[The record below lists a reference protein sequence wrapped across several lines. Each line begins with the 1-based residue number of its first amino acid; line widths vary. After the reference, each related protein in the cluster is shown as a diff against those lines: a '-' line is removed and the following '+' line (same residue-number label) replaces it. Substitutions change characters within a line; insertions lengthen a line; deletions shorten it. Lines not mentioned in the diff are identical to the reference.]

1 MSEPKP
7 LNPTEQDAL
16 VKQIGLTLMRAAP
29 EDWRS
34 VIAQYRA
41 TGRYFELEAELK
53 LQDGSKRSWQAPQEA
68 ASLFARLRA
77 GMHREGRGSWTN
89 ARYQL
94 DHPSSYNLD
103 FDRAEPSW
111 QTPPPQQAYVDE
123 MRFFPRA
130 EENIPDWLRRRLNPP
145 TPVFRTVRVFDGAGP
160 NGRPSVN
167 RPPVPEPEVAPLL
180 AYLSNA
186 PVAVAGRGFDNDVLH
201 PDAPPVVPSG
211 FQTDGAWIWPA
222 GVSYYL
228 RKYGVPPEPELVER
242 ARAAGFT
249 LPEVSEESRLAAA
262 ANLGAPAAPPGTV
275 VPVPVEPEPAPAP
288 KPAPAPQQEQ
298 QPEPAPEPA
307 ADATQFVVA
316 PTFEAKK
323 EEPEEEYDFEPL
335 YPEPPVAEEPVKP
348 VVPPAPVIPPFAGD
362 GPPYRVVFDSDGVPD
377 TVDDRTLRDTYGAG
391 MDLFAPHAD
400 EPEPV
405 AEQPVREKAQEAP
418 AFEERKPEERM
429 FEPPKPE
436 ERKPEERRQ
445 EPPKFEDR
453 TFEPPKF
460 ETEPEPEETEPAPVD
475 EHQDVDADAEP
486 EIPTA
491 GPDEPELLTHHRE
504 PELLT
509 HHNEAELTDHL
520 DAETEERPRDA
531 MQDTMA
537 WSPVLDESAESP
549 AEVTEEHPVVPAVEV
564 TADEPDLAEEE
575 IESTT
580 SFEATKFEQ
589 EPELFEQQRF
599 DAQLDSHFEPEPEPL
614 PVVAPPAPTRSEET
628 AVFDAALVAAHE
640 PEPKPAPEPEPE
652 PEPEPV
658 RPPRQVTP
666 EEDRELAGTRRA
678 LDDLNVPHGVFRIG
692 EPADRT
698 WTLHLDGESWE
709 VCWFDHG
716 PKNPVR
722 FDKVEDASAYLV
734 GKLVLGNFRTIP
746 RAPQPQRPMTNGF
759 REEPRRAGPPQRPPM
774 PPAPAQAPPMP
785 QTQAPTQ
792 VQQKPAPQAAP
803 TQVQP
808 VPPQAPAPS
817 PVAAAV
823 AQEEPSKRKFPISPL
838 AGEPPLT
845 LFRHKQMFELPAGTE
860 IDRYGDQS
868 GNLVYVAGT
877 PFPERSLVPSWI
889 NRPYR
894 VYRLRRPLEVLTGV
908 AVPWFEQPGGG
919 TAYLL
924 PKAIEEMVADGVLV
938 EISADN

>member
-41 TGRYFELEAELK
+41 TGRYFELESELR
-53 LQDGSKRSWQAPQEA
+53 LQDGTSRSWQPPQEV

-111 QTPPPQQAYVDE
+111 QTPPPQQAYFDE

-130 EENIPDWLRRRLNPP
+130 DENVPDWLRRRLNPP

-180 AYLSNA
+180 TYLSNA
-186 PVAVAGRGFDNDVLH
+186 PVAVAGRGFDADLLH
-201 PDAPPVVPSG
+201 PDSPPVVPSG
-211 FQTDGAWIWPA
+211 FQTDGVWIWPA

-242 ARAAGFT
+242 ARAAGFS

-275 VPVPVEPEPAPAP
+275 VPSPPEPEP
-288 KPAPAPQQEQ
+288 E
-298 QPEPAPEPA
+298 PEPQPQPKSQTA
-307 ADATQFVVA
+307 AEETQFVVA
-316 PTFEAKK
+316 PSF
-323 EEPEEEYDFEPL
+323 EEEQPEFEPL
-335 YPEPPVAEEPVKP
+335 APEPQAAEVTTEQPQVEPEPEQVPRDLGATVAVA
-348 VVPPAPVIPPFAGD
+348 VPPMTGD

-377 TVDDRTLRDTYGAG
+377 HVDERRLRDTYGAG
-391 MDLFAPHAD
+391 MDLFAPHPSEVE

-405 AEQPVREKAQEAP
+405 AEQAN
-418 AFEERKPEERM
+418 
-429 FEPPKPE
+429 
-436 ERKPEERRQ
+436 
-445 EPPKFEDR
+445 
-453 TFEPPKF
+453 
-460 ETEPEPEETEPAPVD
+460 ETAVQD
-475 EHQDVDADAEP
+475 EHDDVDVAEEP

-504 PELLT
+504 E
-509 HHNEAELTDHL
+509 ERTDSL
-520 DAETEERPRDA
+520 VGQTEERPRDV

-537 WSPVLDESAESP
+537 WSPVLDEPLESP
-549 AEVTEEHPVVPAVEV
+549 AEVTEEHPVVGVA
-564 TADEPDLAEEE
+564 ADEPDLAEDE

-580 SFEATKFEQ
+580 SFEAQ
-589 EPELFEQQRF
+589 P
-599 DAQLDSHFEPEPEPL
+599 AHAPEPFQAPEPFHAPEPVAEPAPVPL
-614 PVVAPPAPTRSEET
+614 PVPVPAPAPVEET
-628 AVFDAALVAAHE
+628 TQFDAALFN
-640 PEPKPAPEPEPE
+640 EPEPE
-652 PEPEPV
+652 PEPEPQ
-658 RPPRQVTP
+658 PEPRQVTP

-678 LDDLNVPHGVFRIG
+678 LDDLNVPHGVYRIG

-698 WTLHLDGESWE
+698 WTLHLDGDSWE
-709 VCWFDHG
+709 VCWYDHG

-722 FDKVEDASAYLV
+722 FEKVEDASAYLV
-734 GKLVLGNFRTIP
+734 GRLVMGNFRTIP
-746 RAPQPQRPMTNGF
+746 RAPQPPPPPPQRPMSNGF
-759 REEPRRAGPPQRPPM
+759 REEPRRPVPPQRPPM
-774 PPAPAQAPPMP
+774 PAPQAQQAPPPPPPAPAP
-785 QTQAPTQ
+785 
-792 VQQKPAPQAAP
+792 
-803 TQVQP
+803 
-808 VPPQAPAPS
+808 APAPAPVAA

-860 IDRYGDQS
+860 VDRYGDQT

-938 EISADN
+938 EITGSAD

>member
-34 VIAQYRA
+34 VVAQYRA
-41 TGRYFELEAELK
+41 TGRYFELESELR
-53 LQDGSKRSWQAPQEA
+53 LQDGSKRAWAVPQEVA
-68 ASLFARLRA
+68 TLFARLRA

-103 FDRAEPSW
+103 FDRAEPNW
-111 QTPPPQQAYVDE
+111 QTPPPQQAYFDE

-130 EENIPDWLRRRLNPP
+130 DENVPDWLRRRLNPP

-160 NGRPSVN
+160 GGRPSVN

-186 PVAVAGRGFDNDVLH
+186 PVAVAGRGFDADVLH
-201 PDAPPVVPSG
+201 PDSPQVVPSG

-222 GVSYYL
+222 GVSHYL

-249 LPEVSEESRLAAA
+249 LPEISEETRLAAA

-275 VPVPVEPEPAPAP
+275 LPVPPAPEPEPEPAA
-288 KPAPAPQQEQ
+288 
-298 QPEPAPEPA
+298 A
-307 ADATQFVVA
+307 ADATQFVQQPKFDDEPA
-316 PTFEAKK
+316 PAFD
-323 EEPEEEYDFEPL
+323 EEPHADATQYVQQPDFDDEPEAEVEEYDFEPL
-335 YPEPPVAEEPVKP
+335 TSDPEAAEVTTEQPQVQAEPESDRADDVDDIGATVAVA
-348 VVPPAPVIPPFAGD
+348 VPPMAGD

-377 TVDDRTLRDTYGAG
+377 VDDRTLRDTYGAG
-391 MDLFAPHAD
+391 MDLFAPHPSEVEEPVVVAEVPAEEPNEPDVGHEEDVVDVVD
-400 EPEPV
+400 EP
-405 AEQPVREKAQEAP
+405 Q
-418 AFEERKPEERM
+418 
-429 FEPPKPE
+429 
-436 ERKPEERRQ
+436 
-445 EPPKFEDR
+445 
-453 TFEPPKF
+453 
-460 ETEPEPEETEPAPVD
+460 
-475 EHQDVDADAEP
+475 
-486 EIPTA
+486 IPTA

-504 PELLT
+504 E
-509 HHNEAELTDHL
+509 ERTDSL
-520 DAETEERPRDA
+520 VPDVEDRPRDV

-537 WSPVLDESAESP
+537 WAPAVDEPLESP
-549 AEVTEEHPVVPAVEV
+549 AEVTEEHPVVAVAE
-564 TADEPDLAEEE
+564 DEPDLAEDEL
-575 IESTT
+575 ESTT
-580 SFEATKFEQ
+580 SFESQSFESQPFESQPFEAQSFEAEPFEQ
-589 EPELFEQQRF
+589 V
-599 DAQLDSHFEPEPEPL
+599 HVPEPVAEPL
-614 PVVAPPAPTRSEET
+614 PVLPVPVPAPARVEET
-628 AVFDAALVAAHE
+628 TQFDAALFNE
-640 PEPKPAPEPEPE
+640 PEIEPEPE

-658 RPPRQVTP
+658 KPPRVVTP

-678 LDDLNVPHGVFRIG
+678 LDDLSVPHGVYRIG
-692 EPADRT
+692 EPSDRT
-698 WTLHLDGESWE
+698 WTLHLDGDSWE

-716 PKNPVR
+716 PKSPVR

-734 GKLVLGNFRTIP
+734 GKLVLGNFRTIVRTP
-746 RAPQPQRPMTNGF
+746 PPPPQRPMANGF
-759 REEPRRAGPPQRPPM
+759 REEPRRPVPPQRPPM
-774 PPAPAQAPPMP
+774 PQPQAQQAPPP
-785 QTQAPTQ
+785 P
-792 VQQKPAPQAAP
+792 
-803 TQVQP
+803 
-808 VPPQAPAPS
+808 PPQAPAAAPAPAPA
-817 PVAAAV
+817 PVAV
-823 AQEEPSKRKFPISPL
+823 QQEEPSKRKFPISPL

-860 IDRYGDQS
+860 VDRYGDQA

-894 VYRLRRPLEVLTGV
+894 VYRLRRPLEVLSGV

-938 EISADN
+938 EITGSADN

>member
-41 TGRYFELEAELK
+41 TGRYFELEAEMR
-53 LQDGSKRSWQAPQEA
+53 LQDGTSHAWAPPQEV

-103 FDRAEPSW
+103 FDRAEPVW
-111 QTPPPQQAYVDE
+111 QTPPPQQAYFDE

-130 EENIPDWLRRRLNPP
+130 DENVPEWLRRRLNPP

-160 NGRPSVN
+160 GGRPSVN
-167 RPPVPEPEVAPLL
+167 RPPVPEAEVAPLL
-180 AYLSNA
+180 TYLSNA
-186 PVAVAGRGFDNDVLH
+186 PVAVAGRGFDADVLH
-201 PDAPPVVPSG
+201 PDSPQVVPSG
-211 FQTDGAWIWPA
+211 FQTDGVWIWPV

-242 ARAAGFT
+242 ARAAGFS

-275 VPVPVEPEPAPAP
+275 VPVPPEPVQPV
-288 KPAPAPQQEQ
+288 QQ
-298 QPEPAPEPA
+298 QPEPEPEPEPQQ
-307 ADATQFVVA
+307 DATQYVA
-316 PTFEAKK
+316 PPAFDD
-323 EEPEEEYDFEPL
+323 EEPEEYEFEPM
-335 YPEPPVAEEPVKP
+335 YPEPRAAEVTTEQPQVEAEPQLADLGATVAVP
-348 VVPPAPVIPPFAGD
+348 VPPPVGD

-377 TVDDRTLRDTYGAG
+377 HVDDRRLRDTYGAG
-391 MDLFAPHAD
+391 MDLFAPHPT
-400 EPEPV
+400 EPEEPEPAAEPV
-405 AEQPVREKAQEAP
+405 AEVVVEEPNETDVRH
-418 AFEERKPEERM
+418 
-429 FEPPKPE
+429 
-436 ERKPEERRQ
+436 
-445 EPPKFEDR
+445 EDD
-453 TFEPPKF
+453 
-460 ETEPEPEETEPAPVD
+460 V
-475 EHQDVDADAEP
+475 VDAVDEP

-491 GPDEPELLTHHRE
+491 GPDEPELFTHHRE
-504 PELLT
+504 EESTASLVP
-509 HHNEAELTDHL
+509 EAEEH
-520 DAETEERPRDA
+520 PRDV

-537 WSPVLDESAESP
+537 WSPVLDEPAESP
-549 AEVTEEHPVVPAVEV
+549 AEVTEEHPVVAVAE
-564 TADEPDLAEEE
+564 DEPDLAENE

-580 SFEATKFEQ
+580 AFEAQKFEQ
-589 EPELFEQQRF
+589 QPAFEQQPF
-599 DAQLDSHFEPEPEPL
+599 EPQAFEPEPVPEPL
-614 PVVAPPAPTRSEET
+614 PVAPPVVPVPLPPPPAPVEET
-628 AVFDAALVAAHE
+628 TQFDAALFN
-640 PEPKPAPEPEPE
+640 EPEPE

-658 RPPRQVTP
+658 KPPRTVTP

-678 LDDLNVPHGVFRIG
+678 LDDLSVPHGAYRIG

-698 WTLHLDGESWE
+698 WTLRLDGDSWE

-716 PKNPVR
+716 PKSPVR

-734 GKLVLGNFRTIP
+734 GKLVLGNFRTIV
-746 RAPQPQRPMTNGF
+746 RTPQPPPPPPRPVGNGF
-759 REEPRRAGPPQRPPM
+759 REEPRRPVPPQRPPM
-774 PPAPAQAPPMP
+774 PQPQAAAPPPPPPVPAPA
-785 QTQAPTQ
+785 
-792 VQQKPAPQAAP
+792 PAPA
-803 TQVQP
+803 V
-808 VPPQAPAPS
+808 APAPA

-823 AQEEPSKRKFPISPL
+823 AQEEPSKRKFPIAPL

-860 IDRYGDQS
+860 VDRYGDQN

-924 PKAIEEMVADGVLV
+924 PKAIEEMVAEGVLV
-938 EISADN
+938 EITGSADN

>member
-34 VIAQYRA
+34 VVAQYRA
-41 TGRYFELEAELK
+41 TGRYFELEAEMR
-53 LQDGSKRSWQAPQEA
+53 LQDGTSHSWAPPQDV

-111 QTPPPQQAYVDE
+111 QTPPPQQAYFDE

-130 EENIPDWLRRRLNPP
+130 EENVPEWLRRRLNPP
-145 TPVFRTVRVFDGAGP
+145 TPVFRTARVFDGAGP

-180 AYLSNA
+180 AYLSAA
-186 PVAVAGRGFDNDVLH
+186 PVAVAGRGFDADVLH
-201 PDAPPVVPSG
+201 PDSPPVVPSG
-211 FQTDGAWIWPA
+211 FQTDGVWIWPA
-222 GVSYYL
+222 GISFYL

-242 ARAAGFT
+242 ARAAGFA
-249 LPEVSEESRLAAA
+249 LPEVSEEARLAAA

-275 VPVPVEPEPAPAP
+275 VPSLPEPGPEPVPPAEETQFVPAPSFDDEPEPEEYAFSSPV
-288 KPAPAPQQEQ
+288 
-298 QPEPAPEPA
+298 PEPQEAEVTTEQRQVDDDDPGQ
-307 ADATQFVVA
+307 DDLGATIAVA
-316 PTFEAKK
+316 TP
-323 EEPEEEYDFEPL
+323 PL
-335 YPEPPVAEEPVKP
+335 T
-348 VVPPAPVIPPFAGD
+348 GD

-377 TVDDRTLRDTYGAG
+377 HVDDRHLRDTYGAG
-391 MDLFAPHAD
+391 MDLFAPHPSDLA

-405 AEQPVREKAQEAP
+405 AEITVA
-418 AFEERKPEERM
+418 
-429 FEPPKPE
+429 EPD
-436 ERKPEERRQ
+436 
-445 EPPKFEDR
+445 EDDDG
-453 TFEPPKF
+453 
-460 ETEPEPEETEPAPVD
+460 D
-475 EHQDVDADAEP
+475 EHPAVDVTDDP

-509 HHNEAELTDHL
+509 HHREEELTDSL
-520 DAETEERPRDA
+520 LGDTEERPRDA

-537 WSPVLDESAESP
+537 WSPVLDEPLESAS
-549 AEVTEEHPVVPAVEV
+549 EVTEEHPVVPVAE
-564 TADEPDLAEEE
+564 DEPDLAEDE
-575 IESTT
+575 IESTR
-580 SFEATKFEQ
+580 SFEQAFEEPAESRFEQ
-589 EPELFEQQRF
+589 EQ
-599 DAQLDSHFEPEPEPL
+599 AAEPS
-614 PVVAPPAPTRSEET
+614 PVLPPAPPPAVPAVPAPAAVEET
-628 AVFDAALVAAHE
+628 TQFDAALFTEPGFTGKEAE
-640 PEPKPAPEPEPE
+640 PEPAPEPEP
-652 PEPEPV
+652 V
-658 RPPRQVTP
+658 KPPRQVTP

-678 LDDLNVPHGVFRIG
+678 LDDLNVPHGVYRIG

-698 WTLHLDGESWE
+698 WTLRLDGDDWE
-709 VCWFDHG
+709 VCWYDHG
-716 PKNPVR
+716 PKSPVR

-734 GKLVLGNFRTIP
+734 GRLVMGNFRTIP
-746 RAPQPQRPMTNGF
+746 RAPQPPPPPQRPMTNGF
-759 REEPRRAGPPQRPPM
+759 REEPRRPVPPRPPL
-774 PPAPAQAPPMP
+774 PPAP
-785 QTQAPTQ
+785 
-792 VQQKPAPQAAP
+792 VQQLPPP
-803 TQVQP
+803 PPPLPGQV
-808 VPPQAPAPS
+808 

-823 AQEEPSKRKFPISPL
+823 AAAVAQDEPSKRKFPISPL
-838 AGEPPLT
+838 PGEPPLT

-860 IDRYGDQS
+860 VDRYGDQS

-924 PKAIEEMVADGVLV
+924 PKAVEEMVADGVLV
-938 EISADN
+938 EITGSADN

>member
-1 MSEPKP
+1 VSEPKP

-41 TGRYFELEAELK
+41 TGRYFELESEMR
-53 LQDGSKRSWQAPQEA
+53 LQDGTSHAWAPPQEV

-103 FDRAEPSW
+103 FDRAEPVW
-111 QTPPPQQAYVDE
+111 QTPPPQQAYFDE

-130 EENIPDWLRRRLNPP
+130 DENVPEWLRRRLNPP
-145 TPVFRTVRVFDGAGP
+145 TPAFRTVRVFDGAGP
-160 NGRPSVN
+160 GGRPSVN
-167 RPPVPEPEVAPLL
+167 RPPVPEAEVAPLL
-180 AYLSNA
+180 TYLSNA
-186 PVAVAGRGFDNDVLH
+186 PVAVAGRGFDADVLH
-201 PDAPPVVPSG
+201 PDAPQVVPSG
-211 FQTDGAWIWPA
+211 FQTDGAWIWPV

-228 RKYGVPPEPELVER
+228 RRYGVPPEPELVER
-242 ARAAGFT
+242 ARAAGFS

-275 VPVPVEPEPAPAP
+275 VPVPPEPVQPV
-288 KPAPAPQQEQ
+288 QQ
-298 QPEPAPEPA
+298 QPEPEPEPQP
-307 ADATQFVVA
+307 DATQYVA
-316 PTFEAKK
+316 PPVFDD
-323 EEPEEEYDFEPL
+323 EEPEEYEFEPM
-335 YPEPPVAEEPVKP
+335 YPERRAAEVTTEQPQVVAEPQPADLGVTVAVPVPPPV
-348 VVPPAPVIPPFAGD
+348 GD

-377 TVDDRTLRDTYGAG
+377 RVDDRRLRDTYGAG
-391 MDLFAPHAD
+391 MDLFAPHPSEPE

-405 AEQPVREKAQEAP
+405 AEV
-418 AFEERKPEERM
+418 
-429 FEPPKPE
+429 EPPVVVEAVAE
-436 ERKPEERRQ
+436 ESNETDVRH
-445 EPPKFEDR
+445 EDDV
-453 TFEPPKF
+453 
-460 ETEPEPEETEPAPVD
+460 VD
-475 EHQDVDADAEP
+475 TVDEP

-491 GPDEPELLTHHRE
+491 GPDEPELFTHHRE
-504 PELLT
+504 EESTASLVPE
-509 HHNEAELTDHL
+509 A
-520 DAETEERPRDA
+520 EERPRDV

-537 WSPVLDESAESP
+537 WSPVLDEPAESP
-549 AEVTEEHPVVPAVEV
+549 AEVTEEHPVVAVAE
-564 TADEPDLAEEE
+564 DEPDLAENE

-580 SFEATKFEQ
+580 AFEAQKFEPQ
-589 EPELFEQQRF
+589 PFEQQPAF
-599 DAQLDSHFEPEPEPL
+599 EPQPFEPQAFEPEPVPEPL
-614 PVVAPPAPTRSEET
+614 PVAPPVVPVPLPPPPAPVEET
-628 AVFDAALVAAHE
+628 TQFDAALFN
-640 PEPKPAPEPEPE
+640 EPEPE

-658 RPPRQVTP
+658 QPPRAVTP

-678 LDDLNVPHGVFRIG
+678 LDDLSVPHGVYRIG

-698 WTLHLDGESWE
+698 WTLRLDGDSWE

-716 PKNPVR
+716 PKSPVR

-734 GKLVLGNFRTIP
+734 GKLVLGNFRTIV
-746 RAPQPQRPMTNGF
+746 RTPQPPPPPPRPVSNGF
-759 REEPRRAGPPQRPPM
+759 REEPRRPVPPQRPPM
-774 PPAPAQAPPMP
+774 PQ
-785 QTQAPTQ
+785 
-792 VQQKPAPQAAP
+792 PQAAP
-803 TQVQP
+803 PPP
-808 VPPQAPAPS
+808 VPVPAPAPAPA

-823 AQEEPSKRKFPISPL
+823 AQEEPSKRKFPIAPL

-860 IDRYGDQS
+860 VDRYGDQN

-924 PKAIEEMVADGVLV
+924 PKAIEEMIADGVLV
-938 EISADN
+938 EITGSADN

>member
-41 TGRYFELEAELK
+41 TGRYFELEAELR
-53 LQDGSKRSWQAPQEA
+53 LQDGTSHSWAVPQDV

-111 QTPPPQQAYVDE
+111 QTPPPQQAYFDE
-123 MRFFPRA
+123 MRFFPRVD
-130 EENIPDWLRRRLNPP
+130 ENVPDWLRRRLNPP

-160 NGRPSVN
+160 GGRPSVN

-186 PVAVAGRGFDNDVLH
+186 PVAVAGRGFDADVLDRES
-201 PDAPPVVPSG
+201 PQVVPSG
-211 FQTDGAWIWPA
+211 FQTDGAWIWPV

-242 ARAAGFT
+242 ARAAGFS

-275 VPVPVEPEPAPAP
+275 VPAP
-288 KPAPAPQQEQ
+288 PQV
-298 QPEPAPEPA
+298 EPAPEPEPQPQS
-307 ADATQFVVA
+307 DETQYVTPPKFDD
-316 PTFEAKK
+316 
-323 EEPEEEYDFEPL
+323 EPEPEVEEYDFEPL
-335 YPEPPVAEEPVKP
+335 TPEPQAAEVTTEQPQIQPLIQPQVQHVEPEPEREPEDVPATVAVPVPGV
-348 VVPPAPVIPPFAGD
+348 D

-377 TVDDRTLRDTYGAG
+377 VDDRRLRDTYGAG
-391 MDLFAPHAD
+391 MDLFAPHPTEVE

-405 AEQPVREKAQEAP
+405 AVVV
-418 AFEERKPEERM
+418 
-429 FEPPKPE
+429 
-436 ERKPEERRQ
+436 
-445 EPPKFEDR
+445 
-453 TFEPPKF
+453 
-460 ETEPEPEETEPAPVD
+460 PAPVPD
-475 EHQDVDADAEP
+475 VVAEEPTETDLDHEQDVVDVDDEP

-504 PELLT
+504 E
-509 HHNEAELTDHL
+509 ERTDHL
-520 DAETEERPRDA
+520 VAETAERPRDA

-537 WSPVLDESAESP
+537 WSPVLDEPQESP
-549 AEVTEEHPVVPAVEV
+549 AEVTEEHPVVPVAE
-564 TADEPDLAEEE
+564 DEPDLTEDEV
-575 IESTT
+575 ESTA
-580 SFEATKFEQ
+580 SFEREAFEPAGFEPAGFEPTGFEAAGFEPQKPHFENKFESQ
-589 EPELFEQQRF
+589 F
-599 DAQLDSHFEPEPEPL
+599 DAPRVVEPVAEPSPAMVAPL
-614 PVVAPPAPTRSEET
+614 PVAAPAPTHVEET
-628 AVFDAALVAAHE
+628 TQFDAALFNE
-640 PEPKPAPEPEPE
+640 PEVEPEVEPEPE

-658 RPPRQVTP
+658 KPPRQVTQ

-678 LDDLNVPHGVFRIG
+678 LDDLSVPHGVYRIG

-698 WTLHLDGESWE
+698 WTLRLDGDSWE

-734 GKLVLGNFRTIP
+734 GRLVMGNFRTIVRTP
-746 RAPQPQRPMTNGF
+746 PPPPPPQRPMSNGF
-759 REEPRRAGPPQRPPM
+759 REEPRRPVPPQRPPM
-774 PPAPAQAPPMP
+774 PPPAQPAP
-785 QTQAPTQ
+785 QA
-792 VQQKPAPQAAP
+792 PAPQAAP
-803 TQVQP
+803 VQ
-808 VPPQAPAPS
+808 QAPAPQA
-817 PVAAAV
+817 PPPPAPTQQVPAPAPAPIAAAV

-860 IDRYGDQS
+860 VDRYGDQA

-894 VYRLRRPLEVLTGV
+894 VYRLRRPLEVLSGV

-938 EISADN
+938 EITGSADH

>member
-53 LQDGSKRSWQAPQEA
+53 LQDGSKRAWQVPQDA

-111 QTPPPQQAYVDE
+111 QTPPPHQAYVDE

-222 GVSYYL
+222 GVAYYL

-242 ARAAGFT
+242 ARAAGFA

-275 VPVPVEPEPAPAP
+275 VPTPTEPDPAPA
-288 KPAPAPQQEQ
+288 
-298 QPEPAPEPA
+298 PA
-307 ADATQFVVA
+307 ADATQFVAA
-316 PTFEAKK
+316 PKFDGPKFEAPKAEAPK
-323 EEPEEEYDFEPL
+323 PEMPKFEATKFEDDEPEEYDFEPM
-335 YPEPPVAEEPVKP
+335 YPEPPAVEVAEQPEPVRDELGETLA
-348 VVPPAPVIPPFAGD
+348 VASPPLGGD
-362 GPPYRVVFDSDGVPD
+362 GPPYRVVFDSDGVPG
-377 TVDDRTLRDTYGAG
+377 TVVDDRTLRDTYGAG
-391 MDLFAPHAD
+391 MDLFAPHPSDFA
-400 EPEPV
+400 EQEEPV
-405 AEQPVREKAQEAP
+405 AEIV
-418 AFEERKPEERM
+418 
-429 FEPPKPE
+429 
-436 ERKPEERRQ
+436 
-445 EPPKFEDR
+445 
-453 TFEPPKF
+453 
-460 ETEPEPEETEPAPVD
+460 PEPSAEFVPEKPNETAAAD
-475 EHQDVDADAEP
+475 EHEDVDADDEP

-504 PELLT
+504 S
-509 HHNEAELTDHL
+509 ELTDHL
-520 DAETEERPRDA
+520 DAETEERSRDA

-537 WSPVLDESAESP
+537 WSPVLDEPLESP
-549 AEVTEEHPVVPAVEV
+549 SEVTEEHPVVPVAE
-564 TADEPDLAEEE
+564 DGPDLAEEE

-580 SFEATKFEQ
+580 SFEATSF
-589 EPELFEQQRF
+589 EPEFDDRFES
-599 DAQLDSHFEPEPEPL
+599 QLDSHFEPEPDAEVVP
-614 PVVAPPAPTRSEET
+614 VAPLPAPTRSEET
-628 AVFDAALVAAHE
+628 TQFDAALFTE
-640 PEPKPAPEPEPE
+640 PEPEPAPVPVPE

-658 RPPRQVTP
+658 KPPRQVTQ

-692 EPADRT
+692 GEPADRT
-698 WTLHLDGESWE
+698 WTLRLDGDSWE
-709 VCWFDHG
+709 VSWFDHG
-716 PKNPVR
+716 PKSPVR

-734 GKLVLGNFRTIP
+734 GKLVLGNFRTPP
-746 RAPQPQRPMTNGF
+746 RAPQPPPPPPRPMTNGF
-759 REEPRRAGPPQRPPM
+759 RDEPRRPVPPQRPQM
-774 PPAPAQAPPMP
+774 PPQAPSPAL
-785 QTQAPTQ
+785 APTQ
-792 VQQKPAPQAAP
+792 VQQAPPAPMPAAAP
-803 TQVQP
+803 TKVQP
-808 VPPQAPAPS
+808 VPPPAPQQAPAPS

-860 IDRYGDQS
+860 VDRYGDQT

-924 PKAIEEMVADGVLV
+924 PKAVEEMVAEGVLV
-938 EISADN
+938 EITADN